1 MTSIK
6 HTGDTEDMGP
16 TITPNTPVSI
26 GLIIAAA
33 GLIMTVILSF
43 ASVSARVSVLEDAN
57 KTRDSRLERIEDKVD
72 RLLER
77 AR

>member
-1 MTSIK
+1 MTSLR
-6 HTGDTEDMGP
+6 TDDDMGP

-26 GLIIAAA
+26 STIVLVA
-33 GLIMTVILSF
+33 GLILTSILSF
-43 ASVSARVSVLEDAN
+43 ASVSARVSVLETSRGAADL
-57 KTRDSRLERIEDKVD
+57 RLERIEDKVD